1 MLDIRPN
8 CECCNRDLPNE
19 SEAARICTFECT
31 FCEGCAVALNNV
43 CPNCHGELLRRP
55 RRPAAALARNPAS
68 AVRVFNPT
76 GCADATAAIRARQSP
91 GVADSSSHGNA
102 TPNRASLHFLCGKAG
117 AGKSTV
123 AIALA
128 STLRAVLISE
138 DIWLARLFGDTMK
151 TFEDYRSCAQ
161 RAKTVLG
168 PLVVELLA
176 AKQSVVL
183 DLPANTRTSR
193 AWIRSLYEAARA
205 DHVLHYIDVPDR
217 TCLQHI
223 EKRNSER
230 PEGSHHLTEADFV
243 YISSLF
249 EAPEPDE
256 GFSIESHAA
265 TDS

>member
-31 FCEGCAVALNNV
+31 FCDGCSAALKNV
-43 CPNCHGELLRRP
+43 CPNCGGELLGRP

-68 AVRVFNPT
+68 AVRVFKPA
-76 GCADATAAIRARQSP
+76 GCADAATAIRPSQSP
-91 GVADSSSHGNA
+91 GVADSTSHDN
-102 TPNRASLHFLCGKAG
+102 TKPNQASLHFLCGKAG
-117 AGKSTV
+117 AGKSTL
-123 AIALA
+123 ATALA
-128 STLRAVLISE
+128 KTHGAVLISE
-138 DIWLARLFGDTMK
+138 DIWLARLFGDQMK

-168 PLVVELLA
+168 PLVIDLLA
-176 AKQSVVL
+176 ARQSVVL
-183 DLPANTRTSR
+183 DLPANTRLSR
-193 AWIRSLYEAARA
+193 AWIRSLYEAAGT

-217 TCLQHI
+217 TCLRRI
-223 EKRNSER
+223 EKRNCER

-249 EAPEPDE
+249 EQPEVDE
-256 GFSIESHAA
+256 GFHIEAHTAA
-265 TDS
+265 DL